1 MAEEENLNNICVL
14 GNPLVRVEKEPGH
27 LRTQFFPSVSLLVP
41 KVPCVKLAAE
51 LLRSHVYAELHAD
64 AYLCRAGVHDGSG
77 VLLVWQV
84 PGHMHTCGPVWVA

>member
-77 VLLVWQV
+77 VLLAWQV